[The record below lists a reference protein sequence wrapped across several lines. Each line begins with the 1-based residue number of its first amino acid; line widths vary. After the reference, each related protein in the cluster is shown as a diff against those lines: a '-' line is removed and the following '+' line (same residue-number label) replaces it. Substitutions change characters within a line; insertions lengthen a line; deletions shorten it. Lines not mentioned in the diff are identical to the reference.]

1 MSETQFDFITSEE
14 KKSYVRTMFSDIA
27 GRYDF
32 LNHFLSFGLDYYWR
46 RKAVRMVKLHLDNR
60 QSTID
65 DRPTILDIACGTG
78 DLSFELLKHIPSAKI
93 TGIDLA
99 KPMLDIFQKKIHE
112 RKAAII
118 IGEGDVE
125 ALTFADNTFDAITI
139 GFATRN
145 FSRLDVAFKEIARV
159 LKPGSI
165 FVNLELSKPRRFPMK
180 QLYAF
185 YSKRILPIFG
195 KLISKNSEAYTYLPD
210 SIQRFPE
217 REEIM
222 KMLHE
227 AGFSDTEW
235 KDLTAGIV
243 TMHVAKK

>member
-1 MSETQFDFITSEE
+1 MSQPQFEFTSSEE

-46 RKAVRMVKLHLDNR
+46 HKAVSIIKNHVAKITEPHV
-60 QSTID
+60 
-65 DRPTILDIACGTG
+65 LDIACGTG
-78 DLSFELLKHIPSAKI
+78 DLSFELLKYIPNAKI

-99 KPMLDIFQKKIHE
+99 KPMLDIFQQKINA
-112 RKAAII
+112 RKSPITI
-118 IGEGDVE
+118 DEGDVE
-125 ALTFADNTFDAITI
+125 ALTFADNTFDAVTI

-145 FSRLDVAFKEIARV
+145 FSKLDIAFKEIARV
-159 LKPGSI
+159 LKPCGI
-165 FVNLELSKPRRFPMK
+165 FVNLELSKPRRTPMRL
-180 QLYAF
+180 LYAF
-185 YSKRILPIFG
+185 YSKRILPIIG
-195 KLISKNSEAYTYLPD
+195 KMISKNTEAYTYLPD

-227 AGFSDTEW
+227 AGFSQSEW
-235 KDLTAGIV
+235 HDLSAGIV
-243 TMHVAKK
+243 TMHVGKK